1 MTPEEFDEVLA
12 NLSAGFYADADT
24 LRRFVEEAV
33 RLTGEV
39 KRLQAE
45 LDELKA
51 ENAKLL
57 GGMDRLGKVWEQ

>member
-33 RLTGEV
+33 RLTAEV
-39 KRLQAE
+39 KRL
-45 LDELKA
+45 KA
-51 ENAKLL
+51 EIESLRASLDKLAF
-57 GGMDRLGKVWEQ
+57 GGDWDGEER